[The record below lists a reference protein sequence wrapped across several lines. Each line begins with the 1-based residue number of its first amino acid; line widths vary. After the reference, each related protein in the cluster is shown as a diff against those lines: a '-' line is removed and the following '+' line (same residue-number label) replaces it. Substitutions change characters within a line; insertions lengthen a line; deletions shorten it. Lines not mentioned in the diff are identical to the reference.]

1 MIDRHNRM
9 CYEAHKF
16 KQLVTTKGQGKRP
29 DFKETVCV
37 KPDFIGVFKGLE
49 ILFLMGV
56 PFYFGIL

>member
-49 ILFLMGV
+49 I
-56 PFYFGIL
+56 FYF